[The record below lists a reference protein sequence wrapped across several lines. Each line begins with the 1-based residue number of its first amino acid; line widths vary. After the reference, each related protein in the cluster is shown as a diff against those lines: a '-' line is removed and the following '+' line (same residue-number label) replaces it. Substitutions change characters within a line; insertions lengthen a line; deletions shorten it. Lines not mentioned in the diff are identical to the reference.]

1 MTVFRRGIFSSSG
14 KFSWQKPLFP
24 YWLLFILS
32 EISKWYIVSFLQVS
46 NSFLSPIF
54 SWFHFFS
61 YPKETPRA
69 VWRAPP
75 HQGAP
80 FVYLLP
86 PSGISAPT
94 LELSLRCVTR
104 PHFLK
109 NSDILSFSVRIIIRS
124 HFLSAVM
131 GYNID
136 QPRREP
142 SLSSAPNSYHVVWHP
157 SQQTSVSVES

>member
-61 YPKETPRA
+61 YPKETTRA
-69 VWRAPP
+69 VWRAPLTK
-75 HQGAP
+75 AP
-80 FVYLLP
+80 
-86 PSGISAPT
+86 
-94 LELSLRCVTR
+94 LSLSPSTIRHLC
-104 PHFLK
+104 PHF
-109 NSDILSFSVRIIIRS
+109 RIIS
-124 HFLSAVM
+124 SLC
-131 GYNID
+131 N
-136 QPRREP
+136 
-142 SLSSAPNSYHVVWHP
+142 LSSFPQELWHTLFFCSHHHSITLP
-157 SQQTSVSVES
+157 LCCNGLQYWSTQKRTFSCRCPQ